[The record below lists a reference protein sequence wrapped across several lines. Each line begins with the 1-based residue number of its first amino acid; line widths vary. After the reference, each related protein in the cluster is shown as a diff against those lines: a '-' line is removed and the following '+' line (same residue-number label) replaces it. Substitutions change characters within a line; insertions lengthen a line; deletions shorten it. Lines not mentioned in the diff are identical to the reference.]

1 MIVDS
6 SIDNLISK
14 KLIAD
19 NEIKSIEHIS
29 SGKLSA
35 GKLADPLQWQVLS
48 VLGVTDK
55 PINEYALRLFKRGNQ
70 VEDWLISQLD
80 DVVETQKKV
89 EYKGVVGIIDAV
101 VNTEDFNFKCGIIP
115 YEIKSV
121 KNSKYKRI
129 IDEGAPQTSH
139 LLQACLYALAENTQY
154 FAIAYI
160 AADDLRIHT
169 FILETDKYKQLVLEA
184 INEYDEAIRRGRV
197 PVFKAKEKWQE
208 NKQYAKYQDW
218 MELDEKQCIEKLQ
231 NEYPKAYLKLKEVK

>member
-14 KLIAD
+14 KLIFD
-19 NEIKSIEHIS
+19 NEIKSNEHIS

-48 VLGVTDK
+48 VLGITDK
-55 PINEYALRLFKRGNQ
+55 PIDEYALRLFERGKQ
-70 VEDWLISQLD
+70 VEDWLIRQVD
-80 DVVETQKKV
+80 FIDIQKKV
-89 EYKGVVGIIDAV
+89 EYKGVVGIIDALID
-101 VNTEDFNFKCGIIP
+101 TEEFNFKYGIIP

-129 IDEGAPQTSH
+129 VSEGIPQTSH
-139 LLQACLYALAENTQY
+139 LLQTCLYALAEDTEH
-154 FAIAYI
+154 FAIVYI

-169 FILETDKYKQLVLEA
+169 FVLETDKYKQLVLEA
-184 INEYDEAIRRGRV
+184 INEYDEAIRKGIV
-197 PVFKAKEKWQE
+197 PTFKAKEKWQE

-218 MELDEKQCIEKLQ
+218 MKLDEKQCIEKLQ
-231 NEYPKAYLKLKEVK
+231 NEHPKAYLKLIGG